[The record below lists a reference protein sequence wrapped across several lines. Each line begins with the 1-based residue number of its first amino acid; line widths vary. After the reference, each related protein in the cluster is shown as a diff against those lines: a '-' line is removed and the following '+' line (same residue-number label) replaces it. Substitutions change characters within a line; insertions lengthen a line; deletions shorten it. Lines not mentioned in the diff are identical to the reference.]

1 MMKNPK
7 IWMIISAATI
17 IASTLIIVIIKPNW
31 GIDFKGGSS
40 IEVQANPDQS
50 SQVKQLLA
58 DQFHL
63 EAQAEG
69 TQDGTIRIK
78 TPSIDDATHAKI
90 ITALQEAKIMTG
102 KEIAFEQIGPTIGK
116 ELRSKSTNAIVIVLV
131 AMIVYLA
138 YTFRNTSGLVSPWK
152 FGIAAIY
159 ALIHDLF
166 LVTAFFVIF
175 GKLWGAEIDTLFV
188 TAQLAIL
195 GYSVNDTIVIFD
207 RLRSEWMT
215 SRGKSFLEV
224 IDRALKLT
232 MGRSINTSLTTLL
245 SLTAV
250 LIFGGSSIRWF
261 VVALIIGIITGAYS
275 SIFVAPP
282 LLYYISKRK

>member
-7 IWMIISAATI
+7 IWMCISAATI
-17 IASTLIIVIIKPNW
+17 IASTIIIFSIKPNW
-31 GIDFKGGSS
+31 GIDFIGGSS
-40 IEVQANPDQS
+40 IEVQANAQDAS
-50 SQVKQLLA
+50 KVKDLLLT
-58 DQFHL
+58 QFHI
-63 EAQAEG
+63 EAQTEG

-90 ITALQEAKIMTG
+90 ISALQSAKIITG
-102 KEIAFEQIGPTIGK
+102 KEINFEQIGPTIGK
-116 ELRSKSTNAIVIVLV
+116 ELRTKSIQAISVVLV
-131 AMIVYLA
+131 VMILYLT
-138 YTFRNTSGLVSPWK
+138 YTFRNTSGLVSSWK

-166 LVTAFFVIF
+166 LVTACFVVF

-207 RLRSEWMT
+207 RLRSEWLA
-215 SRGKSFLEV
+215 SRGKSFIEV

-232 MGRSINTSLTTLL
+232 VGRSINTSLTTLL

-275 SIFVAPP
+275 SLFVAPP

>member
-7 IWMIISAATI
+7 IWMFISATTI
-17 IASTLIIVIIKPNW
+17 IASTLIIIFIKPNW
-31 GIDFKGGSS
+31 GIDFTGGSS
-40 IEVQANPDQS
+40 IEIQGNAQDAA
-50 SQVKQLLA
+50 KAKDLLLN
-58 DQFHL
+58 QFHI
-63 EAQAEG
+63 EAQTEG

-90 ITALQEAKIMTG
+90 ITALQNATIMNG
-102 KEIAFEQIGPTIGK
+102 REISFEQIGPTIGK
-116 ELRSKSTNAIVIVLV
+116 ELRTKSIQAISVVLV
-131 AMIVYLA
+131 VMIIYLA
-138 YTFRNTSGLVSPWK
+138 YTFRNTSGLVSSWK

-166 LVTAFFVIF
+166 LVTACFVVF

-207 RLRSEWMT
+207 RLRSEWLA
-215 SRGKSFLEV
+215 SRGKSFIDTL
-224 IDRALKLT
+224 DRALRLT
-232 MGRSINTSLTTLL
+232 LSRSINTSLTTLL

-261 VVALIIGIITGAYS
+261 IVALIIGIITGAYS

>member
-1 MMKNPK
+1 MKKPK
-7 IWMIISAATI
+7 IWMFISAGTI
-17 IASTLIIVIIKPNW
+17 IVSTLIIIILKPNY
-31 GIDFKGGSS
+31 GIDFTGGSL
-40 IEVQANPDQS
+40 IEIPAHTDQAGRAR
-50 SQVKQLLA
+50 QLIET
-58 DQFHL
+58 QFRITPQI
-63 EAQAEG
+63 EA
-69 TQDGTIRIK
+69 TQDDTLRIK
-78 TPSIDDATHAKI
+78 TSSIDDKTHAELI
-90 ITALQEAKIMTG
+90 SALEQANISTG
-102 KEIAFEQIGPTIGK
+102 KEISFEQIGPTIGK
-116 ELRSKSTNAIVIVLV
+116 ELRSKSINAVAIVLIV
-131 AMIVYLA
+131 MIIYLA
-138 YTFRNTSGLVSPWK
+138 YTFKNSGGLVAPWK
-152 FGIAAIY
+152 FGVAAIY

-166 LVTAFFVIF
+166 LVTAFFVVF

-207 RLRSEWMT
+207 RLRSEWLA

-224 IDRALKLT
+224 IDRALIVT

-261 VVALIIGIITGAYS
+261 IVTLIIGVIAGAYS

-282 LLYYISKRK
+282 LLYYIAKRK

>member
-7 IWMIISAATI
+7 IWMTISVTTI
-17 IASTLIIVIIKPNW
+17 IVSTILIFAIKPNF
-31 GIDFKGGSS
+31 GIDFTGGSS
-40 IEVQANPDQS
+40 IEIQANPEKSDE
-50 SQVKQLLA
+50 VKQLLA
-58 DQFHL
+58 NQFHI

-78 TPSIDDATHAKI
+78 TPSIDDATHTKI
-90 ITALQEAKIMTG
+90 ITTLQDAKIMTG

-131 AMIVYLA
+131 VMIIYLA
-138 YTFRNTSGLVSPWK
+138 YTFRNASGLLAPWK
-152 FGIAAIY
+152 FGVAAIY
-159 ALIHDLF
+159 ALVHDLF
-166 LVTAFFVIF
+166 LVTAFFVVF
-175 GKLWGAEIDTLFV
+175 GKLWGAEIDTLFI

-207 RLRSEWMT
+207 RLRSEWMA

-224 IDRALKLT
+224 IDRALILT